1 MHAVRPDVDVVAVDQ
16 TASHER
22 FPLGLPLGGQAGHHR
37 GRQASGRAEER
48 FQCGHE
54 VAGGQ
59 AVQIQQRQDLADLG
73 ALAAP
78 GRQDRAGEAGLV
90 AGDRVQPAVVDP
102 RRGHR
107 DRSRPGG
114 DGAFPGMAI
123 APHQPVTALVLF
135 LRVGLDVGSDLG
147 LQRRGE
153 HAPSALE
160 DQLVEI
166 QRELRPCLLVNH
178 YTQHRGVT
186 LLAGVDAPA
195 LPACWSSRR
204 VRRALTQG
212 VDPQLQV
219 IPRSSG
225 RPQTMDLTVGWA

>member
-1 MHAVRPDVDVVAVDQ
+1 MAV
-16 TASHER
+16 
-22 FPLGLPLGGQAGHHR
+22 
-37 GRQASGRAEER
+37 
-48 FQCGHE
+48 
-54 VAGGQ
+54 
-59 AVQIQQRQDLADLG
+59 
-73 ALAAP
+73 
-78 GRQDRAGEAGLV
+78 
-90 AGDRVQPAVVDP
+90 
-102 RRGHR
+102 
-107 DRSRPGG
+107 
-114 DGAFPGMAI
+114 

-186 LLAGVDAPA
+186 LLAGVGAPA

-219 IPRSSG
+219 IPRSTNDWPC
-225 RPQTMDLTVGWA
+225 R